1 MASFSSQGCTLPGGH
16 MSAMTWSLTLTTTW
30 TTDPVMTRAL
40 SLESAT
46 GSGRSASTGQ
56 SRRIIGYASPA
67 SPARPPRPPPECLR
81 HPVRPRWTASGHHLV
96 SQRRLPGRHC
106 SHEPGRGP
114 RAAAWHHRPGPPP
127 AGPAL
132 RVSAFDGSI
141 VTLEEFRGRP
151 AVVSFFES
159 WCPICQ
165 VEQPDLSKVAK
176 QFAGRV
182 GFVAVS
188 NHDTVAAGRAYARR
202 FQVPYPLANDA
213 SGKTWARWR
222 VPYQPVV
229 VLVDQHGR
237 IAERFDGGTT
247 GGTLRA
253 ALTYLAR
260 E

>member
-1 MASFSSQGCTLPGGH
+1 MRLRPLLLVLLALVVGACATPSDPAGPP
-16 MSAMTWSLTLTTTW
+16 TTT
-30 TTDPVMTRAL
+30 TR
-40 SLESAT
+40 SAT
-46 GSGRSASTGQ
+46 AV
-56 SRRIIGYASPA
+56 SRAATAHNGPANPPPPGIIA
-67 SPARPPRPPPECLR
+67 PARR
-81 HPVRPRWTASGHHLV
+81 
-96 SQRRLPGRHC
+96 Q
-106 SHEPGRGP
+106 
-114 RAAAWHHRPGPPP
+114 P
-127 AGPAL
+127 APAL
-132 RVSAFDGSI
+132 RVTALDGSL

-165 VEQPDLSKVAK
+165 TEQPDLSTVAK
-176 QFAGRV
+176 QLAGRV
-182 GFVAVS
+182 GFVGVS

-202 FQVPYPLANDA
+202 FEVPYPLANDA

-229 VLVDQHGR
+229 VLVDKQGR

-247 GGTLRA
+247 GGTVRA

>member
-1 MASFSSQGCTLPGGH
+1 MRLRPLLLALLALVV
-16 MSAMTWSLTLTTTW
+16 SACATPSDPAGQPAATT
-30 TTDPVMTRAL
+30 
-40 SLESAT
+40 SSAT
-46 GSGRSASTGQ
+46 AASRAATAQKGPAEDPPPPPG
-56 SRRIIGYASPA
+56 IIA
-67 SPARPPRPPPECLR
+67 PARR
-81 HPVRPRWTASGHHLV
+81 
-96 SQRRLPGRHC
+96 Q
-106 SHEPGRGP
+106 
-114 RAAAWHHRPGPPP
+114 P
-127 AGPAL
+127 APAL
-132 RVSAFDGSI
+132 RVTAFDGSI

-151 AVVSFFES
+151 VVVSFFES

-165 VEQPDLSKVAK
+165 TEQPDLSKVAK

-182 GFVAVS
+182 GFVGVS

-229 VLVDQHGR
+229 VLVDSQGR